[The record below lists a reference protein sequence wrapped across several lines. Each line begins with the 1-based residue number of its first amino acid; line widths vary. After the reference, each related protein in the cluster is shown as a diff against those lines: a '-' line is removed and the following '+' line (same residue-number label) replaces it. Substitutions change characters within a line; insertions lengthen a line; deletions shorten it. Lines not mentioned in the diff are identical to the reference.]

1 MLYTFKRNRFFLSLF
16 ILISFLAKGQVQLVI
31 NEVSQGYAGSEEY
44 VELVV
49 VGTPTCNAIP
59 TYDIRHYYIDDN
71 NGTFATG
78 AGTGIAD
85 GCVRLSN
92 DALWSNVPAGT
103 LILIYNDAAGNV
115 NADINPANDDF
126 STSDGNCVLQI
137 PISNCTY
144 FEKSTTQPNVGNAL
158 YPGGLAACG

>member
-49 VGTPTCNAIP
+49 VGTPTCNSIP
-59 TYDIRHYYIDDN
+59 TYDIRNYYIDDN

-78 AGTGIAD
+78 TGTGIAD
-85 GCVRLSN
+85 GCVRLN
-92 DALWSNVPAGT
+92 TDLLWSNVPAGT
-103 LILIYNDAAGNV
+103 LILIYNDAALNP
-115 NADINPANDDF
+115 DINPANDDF
-126 STSDGNCVLQI
+126 STSDGNCKLQI

-144 FEKSTTQPNVGNAL
+144 LLHNTTQP
-158 YPGGLAACG
+158 